1 MPSFLNVRP
10 FQSWR
15 VRTKLIALTVPFVAV
30 VTVFSVWAIHVRDRA
45 ILEEKLTQ
53 RARSL
58 STQIMADRQYYT
70 SVVIPRA
77 IELGG
82 SVGEDYQHVPGR
94 FPLPATFVHEVSEL
108 TAIVREGYTASLI
121 SPWPIN
127 KRKGVQDRF
136 QQEAFAYLLENPNGV
151 YYRTD
156 SISGM
161 TVMRFI
167 TTDRASVQACA
178 DCHNAHPRSP
188 KHDFKLH
195 DVIGGLEIV
204 IPMDH
209 YLKEER
215 RGLLM
220 ILIWGGGIGLF
231 LIGVVAWGARQAIVQ
246 PLAKLTER
254 LQRHLRAEKGRSSL
268 AGPAGSANEMARFE
282 QAYLDLQALLAKQ
295 QKQIQLAAAP
305 TEQRVENHLA
315 ALFDAQERLQL
326 IIDHAKH
333 AIFYLDRTGVIRWAN
348 RRAMSLTTRLTPD
361 LIGKNFLTLLAP
373 ESAALAEARLAAAR
387 RGEPVPSVV
396 EFEVIL
402 PSGGSR
408 RIEATVAPV
417 QEGGEMVGRLLVA
430 YELISPVSSA
440 PE

>member
-15 VRTKLIALTVPFVAV
+15 VRTKLVALTVPFVAV
-30 VTVFSVWAIHVRDRA
+30 VTVLAAWGIHLRDRV
-45 ILEEKLTQ
+45 ILEEKLVQ

-82 SVGEDYQHVPGR
+82 SVGEDYRHVPGR
-94 FPLPATFVHEVSEL
+94 FPLPATFVREVSDI
-108 TAIVREGYTASLI
+108 TAMVGEGYTASLI

-127 KRKGVQDRF
+127 KRKGATDQF
-136 QQEAFAYLLENPNGV
+136 QQEAFAYLLENPNEV

-156 SISGM
+156 SISGRA
-161 TVMRFI
+161 VMRFL

-178 DCHNAHPRSP
+178 DCHNAHPGSP
-188 KHDFKLH
+188 RHDFALH
-195 DVIGGLEIV
+195 DVMGGLEIV
-204 IPMDH
+204 IPMDR

-215 RGLLM
+215 RGFLM
-220 ILIWGGGIGLF
+220 ILMWGGGIGLF
-231 LIGVVAWGARQAIVQ
+231 LISVVGWGARQAIIQ

-254 LQRHLRAEKGRSSL
+254 LQRTLRAERGRSSP

-282 QAYLDLQALLAKQ
+282 QAYLDLQTLLDKQ

-305 TEQRVENHLA
+305 TEQRIETHLA
-315 ALFDAQERLQL
+315 ALFDAQEHLHL
-326 IIDHAKH
+326 VIDHAKH

-348 RRAMSLTTRLTPD
+348 RRAMSLTTRLIPD
-361 LIGKNFLTLLAP
+361 LIGRNFLTLLTP

-387 RGEPVPSVV
+387 RGEQVPSVA
-396 EFEVIL
+396 EFEAVL

-408 RIEATVAPV
+408 RIEATVATV
-417 QEGGEMVGRLLVA
+417 QEAGEMVGRLLVA
-430 YELISPVSSA
+430 YELIPPVSSA